1 MNLLLFGA
9 PGSGKG
15 AQSALLKQ
23 HYGFHH
29 ISTGDLFRKAKGTP
43 LGLRAQDYMNQGKLV
58 PDSIVIDMI
67 KEELNKICFARKA
80 TDLILDGFPRTL
92 AQAIALDSLLQ
103 DLKMPLNKTCS
114 GQAEPAPRV
123 LPFEK
128 GSALGG
134 FSTSKVRMKLRNA
147 NNTSINKVLYLK
159 VPEKVLIQRLTG
171 RRVAE
176 KSGFVYHIHFH
187 PPKKKDI
194 CDKTGERLIQRK
206 DDTKEVVQ
214 ERLKSY
220 HQQTQPLLEYYLK
233 KNLLLELKGDDSL
246 EKVFSQIQRALGL
259 K

>member
-103 DLKMPLNKTCS
+103 DLKM
-114 GQAEPAPRV
+114 
-123 LPFEK
+123 
-128 GSALGG
+128 
-134 FSTSKVRMKLRNA
+134 KLDR
-147 NNTSINKVLYLK
+147 VLYLK

-176 KSGFVYHIHFH
+176 TSGFVYHIHFH

-220 HQQTQPLLEYYLK
+220 HQQTQPLLEYYLQ

>member
-15 AQSALLKQ
+15 AQSALLKR

-67 KEELNKICFARKA
+67 KEELNQTCFARKA
-80 TDLILDGFPRTL
+80 TGLILDGFPRTL
-92 AQAIALDSLLQ
+92 AQATALDSFLQ
-103 DLKMPLNKTCS
+103 DLKMPLY
-114 GQAEPAPRV
+114 
-123 LPFEK
+123 
-128 GSALGG
+128 
-134 FSTSKVRMKLRNA
+134 
-147 NNTSINKVLYLK
+147 KVLYLK